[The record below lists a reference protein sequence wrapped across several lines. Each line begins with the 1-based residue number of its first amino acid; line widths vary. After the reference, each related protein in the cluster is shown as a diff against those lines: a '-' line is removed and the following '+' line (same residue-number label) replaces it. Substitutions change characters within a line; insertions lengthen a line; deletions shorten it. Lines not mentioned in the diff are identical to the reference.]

1 MSDKPTDAPPVH
13 RVTAFDLVSREP
25 WAITPDM
32 LQTITAIAR
41 REHEGP
47 EALEARQG
55 KPLQNSRAVTQRGNV
70 ALLPVTGPV
79 FRYANLFTA
88 LSGATSLDVLAKEF
102 TTAVDDP
109 RTDTIILVMDTPG
122 GIASGIAE
130 FGQMIRASPKRVV
143 AYVSGN
149 AASAGYWIA
158 AAAHEVVMSRTGAVG
173 SIGTVLTV
181 RKSDDDGSFEI
192 VSSQSPKKRPD
203 FGTESGRAVAQAHV
217 DRLTDIFV
225 EDVANYRGLSVETVL
240 ADFGQGDMRIG
251 SDAVA
256 LGMADR
262 ESTLEQLIAEF
273 NSSSSGERPMST
285 TTNSNAPAPTS
296 DKPVINREY
305 LAANHA
311 ELLASLE
318 HDAHAA
324 GAAAGARAE
333 CERIQAVEAAALPGH
348 EELIATLK
356 FDGKTS
362 GAEAAAQVIG
372 AEKTKRAGALA
383 DIRTQ
388 APAPVPNVLTPPAA
402 PEAVKEDPEAPLEE
416 RAKATWDGDKELR
429 AEFGTF
435 EAYHGY
441 RKATERGLVKVL
453 KK

>member
-1 MSDKPTDAPPVH
+1 MTDKPTDAPPVH

-32 LQTITAIAR
+32 LNTIAAIAR

-47 EALEARQG
+47 EAVEARQG
-55 KPLQNSRAVTQRGNV
+55 RPLQNSRTVTQRGNV
-70 ALLPVTGPV
+70 ALVPVTGPV

-88 LSGATSLDVLAKEF
+88 LSGATSLDVLAKDF

-109 RTDTIILVMDTPG
+109 RTESIILVMDTPG
-122 GIASGIAE
+122 GQASGIAE
-130 FGQMIRASPKRVV
+130 FAQMIRASPKRVV

-149 AASAGYWIA
+149 AASAGYWMA
-158 AAAHEVVMSRTGAVG
+158 SAAHEIVMSRTGGVG
-173 SIGTVLTV
+173 SIGAVLNI
-181 RKSDDDGSFEI
+181 RANKDDGSLEI
-192 VSSQSPKKRPD
+192 VSSQSPNKRPD
-203 FGTESGRAVAQAHV
+203 FTTEQGRAVVQSHV
-217 DRLTDIFV
+217 DRLAGIFI
-225 EDVANYRGLSVETVL
+225 EDVANYRGVTVDDVL

-262 ESTLEQLIAEF
+262 ESTLENLIAELNGGNF
-273 NSSSSGERPMST
+273 GDRSMST
-285 TTNSNAPAPTS
+285 PNTSKPNDS
-296 DKPVINREY
+296 DKPPVIDRDY

-311 ELLASLE
+311 ELLATLE

-324 GAAAGARAE
+324 GARAE
-333 CERIQAVEAAALPGH
+333 CDRIKGVEAAALPGH

-356 FDGKTS
+356 FDGVTS
-362 GAEAAAQVIG
+362 GPEASAQVIA
-372 AEKTKRAGALA
+372 AERAKRSNALA
-383 DIRTQ
+383 TLRSD
-388 APAPVPNVLTPPAA
+388 APAPVPNAPAPA
-402 PEAVKEDPEAPLEE
+402 PEPAVKTSEDPDAPLEE
-416 RAKATWDGDKELR
+416 RAKATWDSDKEVR

-441 RKATERGLVKVL
+441 RRAEDKGLIKVL